1 VNRFLHYF
9 SYLTHM
15 AKQHAFSKRQ
25 IERQKRAKRKEKE
38 KRREARKDAPKDTF
52 EDMLA
57 YVDEYGVIHDTPPQE
72 EEEGTKQEETP
83 DTPSPTP

>member
-1 VNRFLHYF
+1 
-9 SYLTHM
+9 M

-25 IERQKRAKRKEKE
+25 IEQQKRAKRKEKE
-38 KRREARKDAPKDTF
+38 KRREERKNAPKDSF

-72 EEEGTKQEETP
+72 EEEGPKQKKK
-83 DTPSPTP
+83 

>member
-1 VNRFLHYF
+1 
-9 SYLTHM
+9 M

-25 IERQKRAKRKEKE
+25 IEQQKRAKRKEKE
-38 KRREARKDAPKDTF
+38 KRREERKNAPKDSF

-72 EEEGTKQEETP
+72 EEEGPKQEENTK
-83 DTPSPTP
+83 TNTSTQ

>member
-1 VNRFLHYF
+1 
-9 SYLTHM
+9 M

-25 IERQKRAKRKEKE
+25 IEQQKRAKRKEKE
-38 KRREARKDAPKDTF
+38 KRREERKNAPKDSF

-72 EEEGTKQEETP
+72 EEEGPKQEEYTN
-83 DTPSPTP
+83 TNTSTQ